1 LIDFVVRLGE
11 TAKRANDANRRI
23 FKPQR
28 AAAHRQRGLR
38 QGETWLM
45 SKFRSGKPSERLIS
59 DFATQGYFLLEK
71 FYDYDS
77 DIRPVHEGIRRI
89 VELVAKKYQI
99 DTPAPAAPEEAMAKT
114 YPAIIAANRAYGAEV
129 YDAVKQIPAFWNLVG
144 HRKNLELF
152 ALLRPDSIP
161 GIAAGGAGIRIDNP
175 REEKYRATWHQEFP
189 AQLRSMDGVVFW
201 SPLLS
206 VTNDMGPVELC
217 PGSHKAG
224 LVPVYEDDGGVGQ
237 TGAYALRLDREAE
250 RLSKYERIAPL
261 TKPGDLLLMDF
272 LTLHASGHNKS
283 DRPRWTMQWR
293 LFNFADPVGIKIG
306 WRGSFAAGVKYQ
318 DVLPEL
324 VASNVKV

>member
-1 LIDFVVRLGE
+1 
-11 TAKRANDANRRI
+11 
-23 FKPQR
+23 
-28 AAAHRQRGLR
+28 
-38 QGETWLM
+38 M
-45 SKFRSGKPSERLIS
+45 SKFRSGKPSERLSS
-59 DFATQGYFLLEK
+59 DFASQGYFLLEK
-71 FYDYDS
+71 FYDHDS
-77 DIRPVHEGIRRI
+77 EIRPVQEGIRRI
-89 VELVAKKYQI
+89 VELVAKKYRI
-99 DTPAPAAPEEAMAKT
+99 DTPVPATPEEAMAKT
-114 YPAIIAANRAYGAEV
+114 YPAIIAVNRIYGTEV

-152 ALLRPDSIP
+152 ALLRSDSVP

-201 SPLLS
+201 SPLLP